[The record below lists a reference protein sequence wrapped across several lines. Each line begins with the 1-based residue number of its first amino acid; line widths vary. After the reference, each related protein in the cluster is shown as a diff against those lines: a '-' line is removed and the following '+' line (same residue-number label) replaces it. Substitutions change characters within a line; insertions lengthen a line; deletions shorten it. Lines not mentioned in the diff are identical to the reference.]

1 MLFMSQ
7 NCTKQEIYCKFWLY
21 FVLFPFQNTT
31 VDFSGFGAETKS
43 QNCFNSAFLISL
55 NILYS

>member
-1 MLFMSQ
+1 MSQ